1 MLEQALCHTPDIL
14 YIFSYRVPQELSNMA
29 YARHLADEQ
38 GSVPGAYAWRMVAD
52 VRQSLPG

>member
-1 MLEQALCHTPDIL
+1 MLKQALCHIPDIL
-14 YIFSYRVPQELSNMA
+14 YIFSYRAPQELSNMA

-38 GSVPGAYAWRMVAD
+38 GSVPGSYARHMVAN

>member
-38 GSVPGAYAWRMVAD
+38 GFVSESYAWRMVAD

>member
-1 MLEQALCHTPDIL
+1 VHLKCAVYVSMLEQALCHTPDIL

-38 GSVPGAYAWRMVAD
+38 GYVLGFYA
-52 VRQSLPG
+52 

>member
-1 MLEQALCHTPDIL
+1 MLEQALCHTPDIP

-38 GSVPGAYAWRMVAD
+38 GCVLGFYAQRMVTD
-52 VRQSLPG
+52 VRQSLLG